1 MVIDELRRVLGA
13 DKVLTDEAS
22 RAGRRRD
29 SWVPSQ
35 LADADRSGEPL
46 PCCVVRPSTLSDV
59 IDVVNVCRAA
69 RAPLVPFGLGSG
81 VCGGVLVSA
90 DSVVLDMGAM
100 NRVREI
106 DTHNLTASFDAG
118 VRGSDAEAQVQA
130 RGLMLGHYPQSIGI
144 SSVGGW
150 VATRAAGQFSTA
162 YGSIEDIILSLE
174 AVLPNG
180 EVIETRRTPRASS
193 GPDLRHL
200 LLGSEGTLGVVTGVT
215 LSVRRLPEK
224 RTGAAFFVRSMDDG
238 FAVQREILQRGFQP
252 PVLRQYDA
260 VESERMFG
268 AYARSGDG
276 LLVVVHEGPAARVDA
291 EVAGVAGIAAQMGAE
306 PASAKA
312 ADHWLA
318 ERNHVPTFGQFF
330 ENGIVLDTIEI
341 AALWDKVGP
350 IYRAAIAALGA
361 VPGILTASAHSSHG
375 YRSGLNLY
383 FTFVARPEERSDMKA
398 TYLECWRSVMRA
410 TVEGGGGISHHHGI
424 GRIRREWLR
433 SELGDGGV
441 ALLRTVKQA
450 LDPDGF
456 MNPGVLIP
464 EERTNDE

>member
-1 MVIDELRRVLGA
+1 MVVDELRRVLGA
-13 DKVLTDEAS
+13 EKVLTDDAS
-22 RAGRRRD
+22 RAGKRRD
-29 SWVPSQ
+29 AWVPSQ
-35 LADADRSGEPL
+35 LSDLDRAGEPL

-59 IDVVNVCRAA
+59 VDAVNICRAA

-81 VCGGVLVSA
+81 VCGGVLASA
-90 DSVVLDMGAM
+90 ESVVLDMGAM

-106 DTHNLTASFDAG
+106 DEYNLLATFDAG
-118 VRGSDAEAQVQA
+118 VRGTDAEAAVQA
-130 RGLMLGHYPQSIGI
+130 RGLMLGHYPQSMGV

-162 YGSIEDIILSLE
+162 YGSIEDIILALE
-174 AVLPNG
+174 GVLPSG
-180 EVIETRRTPRASS
+180 DVIQTRRTPRASA

-215 LSVRRLPEK
+215 LSLRRAPEK

-238 FAVQREILQRGFQP
+238 FAVQREILQLGFQP

-260 VESERMFG
+260 IESERMFSE
-268 AYARSGDG
+268 YSRSGEC
-276 LLVVVHEGPAARVDA
+276 LLLIVHEGPKEKVDA
-291 EVAGVAGIAAQMGAE
+291 EAPAVARIATRMGASV
-306 PASAKA
+306 ASEKA
-312 ADHWLA
+312 ADHWLS

-341 AALWDKVGP
+341 AALWDKIGP
-350 IYRAAIAALGA
+350 IYRKATAALGA

-383 FTFVARPEERSDMKA
+383 FTFAARPAERSDMRA
-398 TYLECWRSVMRA
+398 TYLECWRCVMRA
-410 TVEGGGGISHHHGI
+410 AIEGGGGIAHHHGI

-441 ALLRTVKQA
+441 ALLRTVKSA

-464 EERTNDE
+464 EERKNDE

>member
-22 RAGRRRD
+22 RAARRRD
-29 SWVPSQ
+29 AWVPSQ
-35 LADADRSGEPL
+35 LEDVDRSGAPL
-46 PCCVVRPSTLSDV
+46 PCCVVRPSVLSDV
-59 IDVVNVCRAA
+59 VDVVNVCRAA
-69 RAPLVPFGLGSG
+69 RAPLLPFGLGSG
-81 VCGGVLVSA
+81 VCGGVLASA

-106 DTHNLTASFDAG
+106 DEHNLVASFDAG
-118 VRGSDAEAQVQA
+118 VRGSDAEAAVQE
-130 RGLMLGHYPQSIGI
+130 RGMMLGHYPQSIGI

-162 YGSIEDIILSLE
+162 YGSIEDIILALE

-180 EVIETRRTPRASS
+180 DVIETRRTPRASS

-215 LSVRRLPEK
+215 LSVRRTPEK
-224 RTGAAFFVRSMDDG
+224 RLGAAFFTRSMDDG
-238 FAVQREILQRGFQP
+238 FAVQREILQRGFEP

-260 VESERMFG
+260 IESERMFSQ
-268 AYARSGDG
+268 YARSGEC
-276 LLVVVHEGPAARVDA
+276 LLLLVHEGPKSKVDA
-291 EVAGVAGIAAQMGAE
+291 EAAAIAELATRMGAGVAPEQAAE
-306 PASAKA
+306 
-312 ADHWLA
+312 HWLS

-330 ENGIVLDTIEI
+330 EGGIVLDTIEI
-341 AALWDKVGP
+341 AALWDKIGS
-350 IYRAAIAALGA
+350 IYRAAIAGLGS

-383 FTFVARPEERSDMKA
+383 FTFAARPAERSDMKA

-410 TVEGGGGISHHHGI
+410 AVDGGGGIAHHHGI

-441 ALLRTVKQA
+441 ALLRTVKRA

-464 EERTNDE
+464 EERNNDE

>member
-1 MVIDELRRVLGA
+1 MVTDELRRVLGA
-13 DKVLTDEAS
+13 KKVLTDDAS

-46 PCCVVRPSTLSDV
+46 PCCVVRPSELSDV
-59 IDVVNVCRAA
+59 VDVVNICRAA
-69 RAPLVPFGLGSG
+69 RAPLVPYGLGSG
-81 VCGGVLVSA
+81 VCGGVLASA
-90 DSVVLDMGAM
+90 ESVVLDMGAM
-100 NRVREI
+100 SRVREI
-106 DTHNLTASFDAG
+106 DEHNLLASFDAG
-118 VRGSDAEAQVQA
+118 VRGSDAEVAVQA

-180 EVIETRRTPRASS
+180 DVVETRRTPRASS

-215 LSVRRLPEK
+215 LSLRRAPEK
-224 RTGAAFFVRSMDDG
+224 RTCAAFFTHSMEDG
-238 FAVQREILQRGFQP
+238 FALQREILQRGFQP

-260 VESERMFG
+260 IESERMFS
-268 AYARSGDG
+268 AYARSGEC
-276 LLVVVHEGPAARVDA
+276 LLVVVHEGPRGRVDA
-291 EVAGVAGIAAQMGAE
+291 EAAAVSAVASQMGAA
-306 PASAKA
+306 PAA
-312 ADHWLA
+312 AEAAEHWLS

-341 AALWDKVGP
+341 AALWDRIGP
-350 IYRAAIAALGA
+350 IYRAAIAALGS

-383 FTFVARPEERSDMKA
+383 FTFAARPAERSDMKA

-410 TVEGGGGISHHHGI
+410 AVDGGGGISHHHGI

-441 ALLRTVKQA
+441 ALLRTVKHA
-450 LDPDGF
+450 IDPDGF

-464 EERTNDE
+464 EERKNDE